1 MRLFAQEQLELVFK
15 DYRAMI
21 MQSLLELGAE
31 QEGFCDGTAYP
42 NCIFVYQFE
51 EGASSPGA
59 EQEDLATLRISV
71 DSTQLKRGP
80 MRLAWRIWPSQASS
94 MLRPSCPVCEPCS
107 HEPQASSS
115 ASTDVSVLSNHE
127 GAY

>member
-1 MRLFAQEQLELVFK
+1 MCLFAQEQLELVFK
-15 DYRAMI
+15 DYCAMT
-21 MQSLLELGAE
+21 MQSLLDLGAE

-42 NCIFVYQFE
+42 NYILVHQFE

-59 EQEDLATLRISV
+59 EQEDLATLRISI

-80 MRLAWRIWPSQASS
+80 MQLAWCVWPLQASS

-107 HEPQASSS
+107 HEPHASSS
-115 ASTDVSVLSNHE
+115 APTDVSVLSNHE